1 MMIYSPTGRM
11 PLCPARQRISVDNP
25 VTGQTIATVE
35 LASPQDVTSM
45 VERAAMA
52 QRAWQRRPQI
62 ERADCLR
69 RLAQMLLVQIETIA
83 PVLALESGKTL
94 EDARAEITYAA
105 EVTRY
110 HAEWARRLEGEVI
123 PSDAADEMLVL
134 QREPIGVV
142 TCLIPFNYPIYI
154 LFRKIAPALIAGNS
168 VVVRP
173 SNHTPCSALIISR
186 LLEEAIIPDGVIH
199 IVAMDNNVAEQLCT
213 HPHVGMIS
221 LTGSLEAGRHV
232 LEYCKANMAKPSLE
246 LGGKTPVL
254 VASDADMVLAARV
267 ITASKLT
274 HCGQVCTSPER
285 VYAVAS
291 VYEDLV
297 SRLRDAFNEVPCGP
311 PATLSAPIGPLI
323 SRQAQL
329 RTHEMVQRA
338 LAAGAKLEAGG
349 YLPETQGYFY
359 PATLLSHCHHDMEIM
374 QAELFSPVLAV
385 MCVPDLETAL
395 AYANDHR
402 LGLTSML
409 FTENY
414 RDAMR
419 VATRIQA
426 GELIVNRAPA
436 DPYQGFHAGWKQS
449 GIGGDDGKH
458 GVLAFTQTRLVTFR
472 F

>member
-1 MMIYSPTGRM
+1 MFTYSPTGIA
-11 PLCPARQRISVDNP
+11 PLCPTRQRICVDNP
-25 VTGQTIATVE
+25 ATGDVIATVE
-35 LASPQDVTSM
+35 LASDHDMTFII
-45 VERAAMA
+45 EGAAVA

-62 ERADCLR
+62 ERAESLR
-69 RLAQMLLVQIETIA
+69 KLAQMLNEQVEPIA
-83 PVLALESGKTL
+83 QMLALESGKSL
-94 EDARAEITYAA
+94 EEAQAEITYAA
-105 EVTRY
+105 EITRY

-123 PSDAADEMLVL
+123 PSDAPDEMLVL

-142 TCLIPFNYPIYI
+142 VCLIPFNYPIYI

-168 VVVRP
+168 VIVRP
-173 SNHTPCSALIISR
+173 SNHTPCSALVISQ
-186 LLEEAIIPDGVIH
+186 LLEKSGLPEGLVNIT
-199 IVAMDNNVAEQLCT
+199 AMDNSVAQKLCT

-232 LEYCKANMAKPSLE
+232 LEYCKANIAQPSLE

-254 VASDADMVLAARV
+254 IAADADLAQAARV

-285 VYAVAS
+285 VYVVDS
-291 VYEDLV
+291 VYEELV
-297 SRLRDAFNEVPCGP
+297 RRLRDEFNE
-311 PATLSAPIGPLI
+311 ASAVNNAMSRGRMGPLI
-323 SRQAQL
+323 SRQTQL
-329 RTHEMVQRA
+329 RTHAMVQKA
-338 LAAGAKLEAGG
+338 VADGAKLEAGG
-349 YLPETQGYFY
+349 YLPETDGYFY

-374 QAELFSPVLAV
+374 QAELFAPVLAV
-385 MCVPDLETAL
+385 MPVHDLETAL
-395 AYANDHR
+395 TYANNHR

-419 VATRIQA
+419 IATRIQA